1 MDPQIIGVMI
11 PIVAI
16 VMGIGLAMLEVVSSH
31 RRRSQALEQ
40 RHRERMAAIE
50 KGIELP
56 PDANDP
62 EAQLELAKAMR
73 KPRYLLRGLILTG
86 IGGALL
92 ASWSGPSDDVI
103 RSLAW
108 VVTAI
113 GVATLVYHAFE
124 GRKEKAPQL
133 PPGLQ
138 TLEGKDRNPR

>member
-1 MDPQIIGVMI
+1 MDPEIIAVMI

-73 KPRYLLRGLILTG
+73 KPRYLLRALVLIG

-92 ASWSGPSDDVI
+92 ASWSGPSDHVI
-103 RSLAW
+103 LSVAW

-113 GVATLVYHAFE
+113 GIATLLYYAVE
-124 GRKEKAPQL
+124 GRKEKAPEL
-133 PPGLQ
+133 PPRLQ
-138 TLEGKDRNPR
+138 ALPGKDGNPR

>member
-1 MDPQIIGVMI
+1 MGPEIIGVMI

-16 VMGIGLAMLEVVSSH
+16 VMGIGLAMIEVVSSH

-86 IGGALL
+86 IGGALVFL
-92 ASWSGPSDDVI
+92 WHGPADDTI
-103 RSLAW
+103 QSLGWIVA
-108 VVTAI
+108 AI
-113 GVATLVYHAFE
+113 GIATLLYYAVE
-124 GRKEKAPQL
+124 GRKEKPPEL
-133 PPGLQ
+133 PRGIAGLARGD
-138 TLEGKDRNPR
+138 EPPR

>member
-1 MDPQIIGVMI
+1 MGPEIIGVMI

-16 VMGIGLAMLEVVSSH
+16 VMGVGLAMLEVVSSH

-62 EAQLELAKAMR
+62 EAQLELAKALR
-73 KPRYLLRGLILTG
+73 KPRYLLRGLVLTG

-103 RSLAW
+103 RSLGW

-113 GVATLVYHAFE
+113 GVATLLYYAVE
-124 GRKEKAPQL
+124 GRKEKAPEL
-133 PPGLQ
+133 PASLRSDAPG
-138 TLEGKDRNPR
+138 DNPPR

>member
-1 MDPQIIGVMI
+1 MGPEIIGVMI

-16 VMGIGLAMLEVVSSH
+16 VMGIGLAMIEVVSSH

-86 IGGALL
+86 IGGALVFL
-92 ASWSGPSDDVI
+92 WHGPADDTI
-103 RSLAW
+103 QSLGWIVA
-108 VVTAI
+108 AI
-113 GVATLVYHAFE
+113 GIATLLYYAVE

-138 TLEGKDRNPR
+138 TLPGKDGDPR

>member
-1 MDPQIIGVMI
+1 MGPEIIGVMI

-86 IGGALL
+86 IGGALVFL
-92 ASWSGPSDDVI
+92 WHGPADDTI
-103 RSLAW
+103 RSLGWIVA
-108 VVTAI
+108 AI
-113 GVATLVYHAFE
+113 GIATLLYYAVE

-133 PPGLQ
+133 PRGLDA
-138 TLEGKDRNPR
+138 LPGKDGNPR

>member
-1 MDPQIIGVMI
+1 MDPEIIAVMI

-73 KPRYLLRGLILTG
+73 KPRYLLRGLVLTG

-92 ASWSGPSDDVI
+92 ASWSGPSDHAI
-103 RSLAW
+103 LSLAW

-113 GVATLVYHAFE
+113 GIATLLYYAVE

-133 PPGLQ
+133 PRGLDAPP
-138 TLEGKDRNPR
+138 GKDGNPR

>member
-1 MDPQIIGVMI
+1 MGPEVIGVMI

-73 KPRYLLRGLILTG
+73 KPRYLLRGLVLTG

-92 ASWSGPSDDVI
+92 TSWSGPSDDVI

-113 GVATLVYHAFE
+113 GVATLMYYAFE

-133 PPGLQ
+133 PRGLDA
-138 TLEGKDRNPR
+138 LPGKDGNPR

>member
-1 MDPQIIGVMI
+1 MSPDVIGVFI
-11 PIVAI
+11 PIIAI
-16 VMGIGLAMLEVVSSH
+16 AMGIGLAMIGTITSH

-62 EAQLELAKAMR
+62 EAQLELAKALR
-73 KPRYLLRGLILTG
+73 KPRYLLRGLVLTG

-92 ASWSGPSDDVI
+92 SSWSGPSDDVI

-138 TLEGKDRNPR
+138 TLEGKDRDPR